1 MNRPLV
7 AVNGIK
13 CVYRFR
19 ERKKKK
25 KKKQIFIGSFVSEK
39 LAAIFIVE

>member
-25 KKKQIFIGSFVSEK
+25 KKKTDIHWEFCFGKTGSYFHC
-39 LAAIFIVE
+39 